1 MDEQVIYSLL
11 KENLCVQDEALRKL
25 IWTLYRNSHFSSN
38 FKQNILLIGE
48 RGTGKTTMVREVAD
62 LMDIPIGE
70 IYDMFL
76 PGGFNVSLFMN
87 GIYQIIS
94 KGDEASHGI
103 LLIHDFQNSFI
114 YGTSDVFN
122 AMIASGVLE
131 LGEDSYWDVS
141 NITFIGE
148 IDTTNAEELFP
159 KERDFLTDWQ
169 NGQFASPVLNVV
181 QSQISNDNTITIDE
195 EGNKIPNVGF
205 VRFVTN
211 QIRNRFLSSYCAEA
225 FQRKIF
231 MDDMGSKEIYE
242 ALCSPHSALN
252 LYRNDLDD
260 DYMHSDAFIQKVVYQ
275 IMESGEGLHY
285 VATAVEDVLSH
296 DVKQNKKVLKKGS
309 LLGSHKK

>member
-1 MDEQVIYSLL
+1 MEEYLLYELL
-11 KENLCVQDEALRKL
+11 KENLRIQDEPLKKL
-25 IWTLYRNSHFSSN
+25 IWVLDKNFNSDYN
-38 FKQNILLIGE
+38 MKQNILLIGE
-48 RGTGKTTMVREVAD
+48 RGSGKTTMLREVAE
-62 LMDIPIGE
+62 LMEIPMGE
-70 IYDMFL
+70 IYNMFL
-76 PGGFNVSLFMN
+76 PGGFNVNLFYN
-87 GIYQIIS
+87 GVSQMMRDS
-94 KGDEASHGI
+94 STGKGI
-103 LLIHDFQNSFI
+103 LLLHDFQNSFI

>member
-1 MDEQVIYSLL
+1 MEEYLLYELL
-11 KENLCVQDEALRKL
+11 KENLRIQDEPLKKL
-25 IWTLYRNSHFSSN
+25 IWVLDKNFNSDYN
-38 FKQNILLIGE
+38 MKQNILLIGE
-48 RGTGKTTMVREVAD
+48 RGSGKTTMLREVAE
-62 LMDIPIGE
+62 LMEIPMGE
-70 IYDMFL
+70 IYNMFL
-76 PGGFNVSLFMN
+76 PGGFNVNLFYN
-87 GIYQIIS
+87 GVSQMMRDS
-94 KGDEASHGI
+94 STGKGI
-103 LLIHDFQNSFI
+103 LLLHDFQNSFI

-131 LGEDSYWDVS
+131 LGEGSYWDVS

-148 IDTTNAEELFP
+148 IDITNAEELFP

-252 LYRNDLDD
+252 LYKNDLDD

-285 VATAVEDVLSH
+285 VTTAVEDVLSH

>member
-1 MDEQVIYSLL
+1 MEEYLLYELL
-11 KENLCVQDEALRKL
+11 KENLRIQDEPLKKL
-25 IWTLYRNSHFSSN
+25 IWVLDKNFNSDYN
-38 FKQNILLIGE
+38 MKQNILLIGE
-48 RGTGKTTMVREVAD
+48 RGSGKTTMLREVAE
-62 LMDIPIGE
+62 LMEIPMGE
-70 IYDMFL
+70 IYNMFL
-76 PGGFNVSLFMN
+76 PGGFNVNLFYN
-87 GIYQIIS
+87 GVSQMMRDS
-94 KGDEASHGI
+94 STGKGI
-103 LLIHDFQNSFI
+103 LLLHDFQNSFI

-181 QSQISNDNTITIDE
+181 QSQISNDNIIMVDE

-231 MDDMGSKEIYE
+231 MNDMGSKEIYE

-260 DYMHSDAFIQKVVYQ
+260 EYMHSDAFIQKVVYQ

-285 VATAVEDVLSH
+285 VTTAVEDVLSH

>member
-1 MDEQVIYSLL
+1 MEEYLLYELL
-11 KENLCVQDEALRKL
+11 KENLRIQDEPLKKL
-25 IWTLYRNSHFSSN
+25 IWVLDKNFNSDYN
-38 FKQNILLIGE
+38 MKQNILLIGE
-48 RGTGKTTMVREVAD
+48 RGSGKTTMLREVAE
-62 LMDIPIGE
+62 LMEIPMGE
-70 IYDMFL
+70 IYNMFL
-76 PGGFNVSLFMN
+76 PGGFNVNLFYN
-87 GIYQIIS
+87 GVSQMMRDS
-94 KGDEASHGI
+94 STGKGI
-103 LLIHDFQNSFI
+103 LLLHDFQNSFI

-148 IDTTNAEELFP
+148 IDITNAEELFP

-205 VRFVTN
+205 IRFVTN

-231 MDDMGSKEIYE
+231 MNDMGSKEIYE

-285 VATAVEDVLSH
+285 VTTAVEDVLSH

>member
-1 MDEQVIYSLL
+1 MEEYLLYELL
-11 KENLCVQDEALRKL
+11 KENLRIQDEPLKKL
-25 IWTLYRNSHFSSN
+25 IWVLDKNFNSDYN
-38 FKQNILLIGE
+38 MKQNILLIGE
-48 RGTGKTTMVREVAD
+48 RGSGKTTMLREVAE
-62 LMDIPIGE
+62 LMEIPMGE
-70 IYDMFL
+70 IYNMFL
-76 PGGFNVSLFMN
+76 PGGFNVNLFYN
-87 GIYQIIS
+87 GVSQMMRDS
-94 KGDEASHGI
+94 STGKGI
-103 LLIHDFQNSFI
+103 LLLHDFQNSFI

-148 IDTTNAEELFP
+148 IDITNAEELFP

-181 QSQISNDNTITIDE
+181 QSQISNDNIIMVDE

-231 MDDMGSKEIYE
+231 MNDMGSKEIYE

-260 DYMHSDAFIQKVVYQ
+260 EYMHSDAFIQKVVYQ

-285 VATAVEDVLSH
+285 VTTAVEDVLSH

>member
-1 MDEQVIYSLL
+1 MEEYLLYELL
-11 KENLCVQDEALRKL
+11 KENLRIQDEPLKKL
-25 IWTLYRNSHFSSN
+25 IWVLDKNFNSDYN
-38 FKQNILLIGE
+38 MKQNILLIGE
-48 RGTGKTTMVREVAD
+48 RGSGKTTMLREVAE
-62 LMDIPIGE
+62 LMEIPMGE
-70 IYDMFL
+70 IYNMFL
-76 PGGFNVSLFMN
+76 PGGFNVNLFYN
-87 GIYQIIS
+87 GVSQMMRDS
-94 KGDEASHGI
+94 STGKGI
-103 LLIHDFQNSFI
+103 LLLHDFQNSFI

-131 LGEDSYWDVS
+131 LGEGSYWDVS

-148 IDTTNAEELFP
+148 IDITNAEELFP

-252 LYRNDLDD
+252 LYKNDLDD

-285 VATAVEDVLSH
+285 VTTAVEDVLSH
-296 DVKQNKKVLKKGS
+296 DVKQNEKVLKKGS

>member
-1 MDEQVIYSLL
+1 MEEYLLYELL
-11 KENLCVQDEALRKL
+11 KENLRIQDEPLKKL
-25 IWTLYRNSHFSSN
+25 IWVLDKNFNSDYN
-38 FKQNILLIGE
+38 MKQNILLIGE
-48 RGTGKTTMVREVAD
+48 RGSGKTTMLREVAE
-62 LMDIPIGE
+62 LMEIPMGE
-70 IYDMFL
+70 IYNMFTT
-76 PGGFNVSLFMN
+76 GGFNVNLFYN
-87 GIYQIIS
+87 GVSQMMRDS
-94 KGDEASHGI
+94 STGKGI
-103 LLIHDFQNSFI
+103 LLLHDFQNSFI

-148 IDTTNAEELFP
+148 IDTTNVEELFP

>member
-1 MDEQVIYSLL
+1 MEEYLLYELL
-11 KENLCVQDEALRKL
+11 KENLRIQDEPLKKL
-25 IWTLYRNSHFSSN
+25 IWVLDKNFNSDYN
-38 FKQNILLIGE
+38 MKQNILLIGE
-48 RGTGKTTMVREVAD
+48 RGSGKTTMLREVAE
-62 LMDIPIGE
+62 LMEIPMGE
-70 IYDMFL
+70 IYNMFTT
-76 PGGFNVSLFMN
+76 GGFNVNLFYN
-87 GIYQIIS
+87 GVSQMMRDS
-94 KGDEASHGI
+94 STGKGI
-103 LLIHDFQNSFI
+103 LLLHDFQNSFI

-148 IDTTNAEELFP
+148 IDITNAEELFP

-181 QSQISNDNTITIDE
+181 QSQISNDNIIMVDE

-231 MDDMGSKEIYE
+231 MNDMGSKEIYE

-285 VATAVEDVLSH
+285 VTTAVEDVLSH

>member
-1 MDEQVIYSLL
+1 MEEYLLYELL
-11 KENLCVQDEALRKL
+11 KENLRIQDEPLKKL
-25 IWTLYRNSHFSSN
+25 IWVLDKNFNSDYN
-38 FKQNILLIGE
+38 MKQNILLIGE
-48 RGTGKTTMVREVAD
+48 RGSGKTTMLREVAE
-62 LMDIPIGE
+62 LMEIPMGE
-70 IYDMFL
+70 IYNMFL
-76 PGGFNVSLFMN
+76 PGGFNVNLFYN
-87 GIYQIIS
+87 GVSQMMRDS
-94 KGDEASHGI
+94 STGKGI
-103 LLIHDFQNSFI
+103 LLLHDFQNSFI

-148 IDTTNAEELFP
+148 IDITNAEELFP

-181 QSQISNDNTITIDE
+181 QSQISDDNIIMVDE

-231 MDDMGSKEIYE
+231 MNDMGSKEIYE

>member
-1 MDEQVIYSLL
+1 MEEYLLYELL
-11 KENLCVQDEALRKL
+11 KENLRIQDEPLKKL
-25 IWTLYRNSHFSSN
+25 IWVLDKNFNSDYN
-38 FKQNILLIGE
+38 MKQNILLIGE
-48 RGTGKTTMVREVAD
+48 RGSGKTTMLREVAE
-62 LMDIPIGE
+62 LMEIPMGE
-70 IYDMFL
+70 IYNMFTT
-76 PGGFNVSLFMN
+76 GGFNVNLFYN
-87 GIYQIIS
+87 GVSQMMRDS
-94 KGDEASHGI
+94 STGKGI
-103 LLIHDFQNSFI
+103 LLLHDFQNSFI

-148 IDTTNAEELFP
+148 IDITNAEELFP

-181 QSQISNDNTITIDE
+181 QSQISNDNIIMVDE

-231 MDDMGSKEIYE
+231 MNDMGSKEIYE

>member
-1 MDEQVIYSLL
+1 MEEYLLYELL
-11 KENLCVQDEALRKL
+11 KENLRIQDEPLKKL
-25 IWTLYRNSHFSSN
+25 IWVLDKNFNSDYN
-38 FKQNILLIGE
+38 MKQNILLIGE
-48 RGTGKTTMVREVAD
+48 RGSGKTTMLREVAE
-62 LMDIPIGE
+62 LMEIPMGE
-70 IYDMFL
+70 IYNMFTT
-76 PGGFNVSLFMN
+76 GGFNVNLFYN
-87 GIYQIIS
+87 GVSQMMRDS
-94 KGDEASHGI
+94 STGKGI
-103 LLIHDFQNSFI
+103 LLLHDFQNSFI

-148 IDTTNAEELFP
+148 IDTTNVEELFP

-231 MDDMGSKEIYE
+231 MNDMGSKEIYE

-285 VATAVEDVLSH
+285 VTTAVEDVLSH

>member
-1 MDEQVIYSLL
+1 MEEYLLYELL
-11 KENLCVQDEALRKL
+11 KENLRIQDEPLKKL
-25 IWTLYRNSHFSSN
+25 IWVLDKNFNSDYN
-38 FKQNILLIGE
+38 MKQNILLIGE
-48 RGTGKTTMVREVAD
+48 RGSGKTTMLREVAE
-62 LMDIPIGE
+62 LMEIPMGE
-70 IYDMFL
+70 IYNMFTT
-76 PGGFNVSLFMN
+76 GGFNVNLFYN
-87 GIYQIIS
+87 GVSQMMRDS
-94 KGDEASHGI
+94 STGKGI
-103 LLIHDFQNSFI
+103 LLLHDFQNSFI

-148 IDTTNAEELFP
+148 IDTTNVEELFP

-231 MDDMGSKEIYE
+231 MNDMGSKEIYE

>member
-1 MDEQVIYSLL
+1 MS
-11 KENLCVQDEALRKL
+11 
-25 IWTLYRNSHFSSN
+25 
-38 FKQNILLIGE
+38 ILLLICYDLRFPVWSRNRNNEYDMVVYVANWPAARRRVWDVMLQTRAMENSSYLCGVNRIGMDGNNLFYNGVSQMM
-48 RGTGKTTMVREVAD
+48 RDSSTGK
-62 LMDIPIGE
+62 
-70 IYDMFL
+70 
-76 PGGFNVSLFMN
+76 
-87 GIYQIIS
+87 
-94 KGDEASHGI
+94 GI
-103 LLIHDFQNSFI
+103 LLLHDFQNSFI
-114 YGTSDVFN
+114 YGSSDVFN

-131 LGEDSYWDVS
+131 LGEGSYWNVS

-148 IDTTNAEELFP
+148 IDTTNVEELFP

-195 EGNKIPNVGF
+195 KGNKIPNVGF

-231 MDDMGSKEIYE
+231 MNDMGSKEIYE

-252 LYRNDLDD
+252 LYKNDLDD

-285 VATAVEDVLSH
+285 VTTAVEDVLSH

>member
-1 MDEQVIYSLL
+1 MEEYLLYELL
-11 KENLCVQDEALRKL
+11 KENLRIQDEPLKKL
-25 IWTLYRNSHFSSN
+25 IWVLNKNFNSDYN
-38 FKQNILLIGE
+38 MKQNILLIGE
-48 RGTGKTTMVREVAD
+48 RGSGKTTMLREVAE
-62 LMDIPIGE
+62 LMEIPMGE
-70 IYDMFL
+70 IYNMFTT
-76 PGGFNVSLFMN
+76 GGFNVNLFYN
-87 GIYQIIS
+87 GVSQMMRDS
-94 KGDEASHGI
+94 STGKGI
-103 LLIHDFQNSFI
+103 LLLHDFQNSFI

-148 IDTTNAEELFP
+148 IDITNAEELFP

-231 MDDMGSKEIYE
+231 MNDMGSKEIYE

-285 VATAVEDVLSH
+285 VTTAVEDVLSH

>member
-1 MDEQVIYSLL
+1 MEEYLLYELL
-11 KENLCVQDEALRKL
+11 KENLRIQDEPLKKL
-25 IWTLYRNSHFSSN
+25 IWVLDKNFNSDYN
-38 FKQNILLIGE
+38 MKQNILLIGE
-48 RGTGKTTMVREVAD
+48 RGSGKTTMLREVAE
-62 LMDIPIGE
+62 LMEIPMGE
-70 IYDMFL
+70 IYNMFL
-76 PGGFNVSLFMN
+76 PGGFNVNLFYN
-87 GIYQIIS
+87 GVSQMMRDS
-94 KGDEASHGI
+94 STGKGI
-103 LLIHDFQNSFI
+103 LLLHDFQNSFI

-131 LGEDSYWDVS
+131 LGEGSYWDVS

-148 IDTTNAEELFP
+148 IDITNAEELFP

-181 QSQISNDNTITIDE
+181 QSQISNDNIIMVDE

-231 MDDMGSKEIYE
+231 MNDMGSKEIYE

>member
-1 MDEQVIYSLL
+1 MEEYLLYELL
-11 KENLCVQDEALRKL
+11 KENLRIQDEPLKKL
-25 IWTLYRNSHFSSN
+25 IWVLDKNFNSDYN
-38 FKQNILLIGE
+38 MKQNILLIGE
-48 RGTGKTTMVREVAD
+48 RGSGKTTMLREVAE
-62 LMDIPIGE
+62 LMEIPMGE
-70 IYDMFL
+70 IYNMFL
-76 PGGFNVSLFMN
+76 PGGFNVNLFYN
-87 GIYQIIS
+87 GVSQMMRDS
-94 KGDEASHGI
+94 STGKGI
-103 LLIHDFQNSFI
+103 LLLHDFQNSFI
-114 YGTSDVFN
+114 YGSSDVFN
-122 AMIASGVLE
+122 AMIASGALE

-148 IDTTNAEELFP
+148 IDITNAEELFP
-159 KERDFLTDWQ
+159 RERDALTDWQ
-169 NGQFASPVLNVV
+169 NGQFVSPVLNVV

-252 LYRNDLDD
+252 LYKNDLDD
-260 DYMHSDAFIQKVVYQ
+260 DYMHSEDFIQKVVYQ

-285 VATAVEDVLSH
+285 VTTAVEDVLSH

>member
-1 MDEQVIYSLL
+1 MEEYLLYELL
-11 KENLCVQDEALRKL
+11 KENLRIQDEPLKKL
-25 IWTLYRNSHFSSN
+25 IWVLDKNFNSDYN
-38 FKQNILLIGE
+38 MKQNILLIGE
-48 RGTGKTTMVREVAD
+48 RGSGKTTMLREVAE
-62 LMDIPIGE
+62 LMEIPMGE
-70 IYDMFL
+70 IYNMFL
-76 PGGFNVSLFMN
+76 PGGFNVNLFYN
-87 GIYQIIS
+87 GVSQMMRDS
-94 KGDEASHGI
+94 STGKGI
-103 LLIHDFQNSFI
+103 LLLHDFQNSFI

-148 IDTTNAEELFP
+148 IDITNAEELFP

-181 QSQISNDNTITIDE
+181 QSQISNDNIIMVDE

-231 MDDMGSKEIYE
+231 MNDMGSKEIYE

-285 VATAVEDVLSH
+285 VTTAVEDVLSH

>member
-1 MDEQVIYSLL
+1 MEEYLLYELL
-11 KENLCVQDEALRKL
+11 KENLRIQDEPLKKL
-25 IWTLYRNSHFSSN
+25 IWVLDKNFNSDYN
-38 FKQNILLIGE
+38 MKQNILLIGE
-48 RGTGKTTMVREVAD
+48 RGSGKTTMLREVAE
-62 LMDIPIGE
+62 LMEIPMGE
-70 IYDMFL
+70 IYNMFL
-76 PGGFNVSLFMN
+76 PGGFNVNLFYN
-87 GIYQIIS
+87 GVSQMMRDS
-94 KGDEASHGI
+94 STGKGI
-103 LLIHDFQNSFI
+103 LLLHDFQNSFI

-148 IDTTNAEELFP
+148 IDITNAEELFP
-159 KERDFLTDWQ
+159 KERDALTDWQ

-252 LYRNDLDD
+252 LYKNDLDD
-260 DYMHSDAFIQKVVYQ
+260 DYMHSDDFMQKVVY
-275 IMESGEGLHY
+275 
-285 VATAVEDVLSH
+285 
-296 DVKQNKKVLKKGS
+296 
-309 LLGSHKK
+309 

>member
-1 MDEQVIYSLL
+1 MEEYLLYELL
-11 KENLCVQDEALRKL
+11 KENLRIQDEPLKKL
-25 IWTLYRNSHFSSN
+25 IWVLDKNFNSDYN
-38 FKQNILLIGE
+38 MKQNILLIGE
-48 RGTGKTTMVREVAD
+48 RGSGKTTMLREVAE
-62 LMDIPIGE
+62 LMEIPMGE
-70 IYDMFL
+70 IYNMFTT
-76 PGGFNVSLFMN
+76 GGFNVNLFYN
-87 GIYQIIS
+87 GVSQMMRDS
-94 KGDEASHGI
+94 STGKGI
-103 LLIHDFQNSFI
+103 LLLHDFQNSFI

-148 IDTTNAEELFP
+148 IDITNAEELFP

-231 MDDMGSKEIYE
+231 MNDMGSKEIYE

-260 DYMHSDAFIQKVVYQ
+260 EYMHSDAFIQKVVYQ

-285 VATAVEDVLSH
+285 VTTAVEDVLSH

>member
-1 MDEQVIYSLL
+1 MEEYLLYELL
-11 KENLCVQDEALRKL
+11 KENLRIQDEPLKKL
-25 IWTLYRNSHFSSN
+25 IWVLDKNFNSDYN
-38 FKQNILLIGE
+38 MKQNILLIGE
-48 RGTGKTTMVREVAD
+48 RGSGKTTMLREVAE
-62 LMDIPIGE
+62 LMEIPMGE
-70 IYDMFL
+70 IYNMFTT
-76 PGGFNVSLFMN
+76 GGFNVNLFYN
-87 GIYQIIS
+87 GVSQMMRDS
-94 KGDEASHGI
+94 STGKGI
-103 LLIHDFQNSFI
+103 LLLHDFQNSFI

-148 IDTTNAEELFP
+148 IDTTNVEELFP

-231 MDDMGSKEIYE
+231 MNDMGSKEIYE

-260 DYMHSDAFIQKVVYQ
+260 EYMHSDAFIQKVVYQ

-285 VATAVEDVLSH
+285 VTTAVEDVLSH

>member
-1 MDEQVIYSLL
+1 MEEYLLYELL
-11 KENLCVQDEALRKL
+11 KENLKIQDEPLKKL
-25 IWTLYRNSHFSSN
+25 IWVLDKNFNSDYN
-38 FKQNILLIGE
+38 MKQNILLIGE
-48 RGTGKTTMVREVAD
+48 RGSGKTTMLREVAE
-62 LMDIPIGE
+62 LMEIPMGE
-70 IYDMFL
+70 IYNMFTT
-76 PGGFNVSLFMN
+76 GGFNVNLFYN
-87 GIYQIIS
+87 GVSQMMRDS
-94 KGDEASHGI
+94 STGKGI
-103 LLIHDFQNSFI
+103 LLLHDFQNSFI

-148 IDTTNAEELFP
+148 IDTTNVEELFP

-252 LYRNDLDD
+252 LYKNDLDD
-260 DYMHSDAFIQKVVYQ
+260 DYMHSEDFIQKVVYQ

-285 VATAVEDVLSH
+285 VTTAVEDVLSH

>member
-1 MDEQVIYSLL
+1 MEEYLLYELL
-11 KENLCVQDEALRKL
+11 KENLRIQDEPLKKL
-25 IWTLYRNSHFSSN
+25 IWVLDKNFNSDYN
-38 FKQNILLIGE
+38 MKQNILLIGE
-48 RGTGKTTMVREVAD
+48 RGSGKTTMLREVAE
-62 LMDIPIGE
+62 LMEIPMGE
-70 IYDMFL
+70 IYNMFTT
-76 PGGFNVSLFMN
+76 GGFNVNLFYN
-87 GIYQIIS
+87 GVSQMMRDS
-94 KGDEASHGI
+94 STGKGI
-103 LLIHDFQNSFI
+103 LLLHDFQNSFI

-148 IDTTNAEELFP
+148 IDITNAEELFP

-231 MDDMGSKEIYE
+231 MNDMGSKEIYE

-285 VATAVEDVLSH
+285 VTTAVEDVLSH

>member
-1 MDEQVIYSLL
+1 MEEYLLYELL
-11 KENLCVQDEALRKL
+11 KENLRIQDEPLKKL
-25 IWTLYRNSHFSSN
+25 IWVLDKNFNSDYN
-38 FKQNILLIGE
+38 MKQNILLIGE
-48 RGTGKTTMVREVAD
+48 RGSGKTTMLREVAE
-62 LMDIPIGE
+62 LMEIPMGE
-70 IYDMFL
+70 IYNMFTT
-76 PGGFNVSLFMN
+76 GGFNVNLFYN
-87 GIYQIIS
+87 GVSQMMRDS
-94 KGDEASHGI
+94 STGKGI
-103 LLIHDFQNSFI
+103 LLLHDFQNSFI

-148 IDTTNAEELFP
+148 IDITNAEELFP

>member
-1 MDEQVIYSLL
+1 MEEYLLYELL
-11 KENLCVQDEALRKL
+11 KENLRIQDEPLKKL
-25 IWTLYRNSHFSSN
+25 IWVLDKNFNSDYN
-38 FKQNILLIGE
+38 MKQNILLIGE
-48 RGTGKTTMVREVAD
+48 RGSGKTTMLREVAE
-62 LMDIPIGE
+62 LMEIPMGE
-70 IYDMFL
+70 IYNMFTT
-76 PGGFNVSLFMN
+76 GGFNVNLFYN
-87 GIYQIIS
+87 GVSQMMRDS
-94 KGDEASHGI
+94 STGKGI
-103 LLIHDFQNSFI
+103 LLLHDFQNSFI

-148 IDTTNAEELFP
+148 IDTTNVEELFP

-181 QSQISNDNTITIDE
+181 QSQISNDNIIMVDE

-231 MDDMGSKEIYE
+231 MNDMGSKEIYE

-260 DYMHSDAFIQKVVYQ
+260 EYMHSDAFIQKVVYQ

-285 VATAVEDVLSH
+285 VTTAVEDVLSH

>member
-1 MDEQVIYSLL
+1 MEEYLLYELL
-11 KENLCVQDEALRKL
+11 KENLRIQDEPLKKL
-25 IWTLYRNSHFSSN
+25 IWVLDKNFNSDYN
-38 FKQNILLIGE
+38 MKQNILLIGE
-48 RGTGKTTMVREVAD
+48 RGSGKTTMLREVAE
-62 LMDIPIGE
+62 LMEIPMGE
-70 IYDMFL
+70 IYNMFTT
-76 PGGFNVSLFMN
+76 GGFNVNLFYN
-87 GIYQIIS
+87 GVSQMMRDS
-94 KGDEASHGI
+94 STGKGI
-103 LLIHDFQNSFI
+103 LLLHDFQNSFI

-148 IDTTNAEELFP
+148 IDITNAEELFP

-181 QSQISNDNTITIDE
+181 QSQISDDNTIIIDE

>member
-1 MDEQVIYSLL
+1 MEEYLLYELL
-11 KENLCVQDEALRKL
+11 KENLRIQDEPLKKL
-25 IWTLYRNSHFSSN
+25 IWVLDKNFNSDYN
-38 FKQNILLIGE
+38 MKQNILLIGE
-48 RGTGKTTMVREVAD
+48 RGSGKTTMLREVAE
-62 LMDIPIGE
+62 LMEIPMGE
-70 IYDMFL
+70 IYNMFL
-76 PGGFNVSLFMN
+76 PGGFNVNLFYN
-87 GIYQIIS
+87 GVSQMMRDS
-94 KGDEASHGI
+94 STGKGI
-103 LLIHDFQNSFI
+103 LLLHDFQNSFI

-148 IDTTNAEELFP
+148 IDITNAEELFP

-231 MDDMGSKEIYE
+231 MNDMGSKEIYE

>member
-1 MDEQVIYSLL
+1 MEEYLLYELL
-11 KENLCVQDEALRKL
+11 KENLRIQDEPLKKL
-25 IWTLYRNSHFSSN
+25 IWVLDKNFNSDYN
-38 FKQNILLIGE
+38 MKQNILLIGE
-48 RGTGKTTMVREVAD
+48 RGSGKTTMLREVAE
-62 LMDIPIGE
+62 LMEIPMGE
-70 IYDMFL
+70 IYNMFTT
-76 PGGFNVSLFMN
+76 GGFNVNLFYN
-87 GIYQIIS
+87 GVSQMMRDS
-94 KGDEASHGI
+94 STGKGI
-103 LLIHDFQNSFI
+103 LLLHDFQNSFI
-114 YGTSDVFN
+114 YGSSDVFN

-131 LGEDSYWDVS
+131 LGKDSYWDVS

-252 LYRNDLDD
+252 LYKNDLDD
-260 DYMHSDAFIQKVVYQ
+260 DYMHSEDFIQKVVYQ

-285 VATAVEDVLSH
+285 VTTAVEDVLSH

>member
-1 MDEQVIYSLL
+1 MEEYLLYELL
-11 KENLCVQDEALRKL
+11 KENLRIQDEPLKKL
-25 IWTLYRNSHFSSN
+25 IWVLDKNFNSDYN
-38 FKQNILLIGE
+38 MKQNILLIGE
-48 RGTGKTTMVREVAD
+48 RGSGKTTMLREVAE
-62 LMDIPIGE
+62 LMEIPMGE
-70 IYDMFL
+70 IYNMFTT
-76 PGGFNVSLFMN
+76 GGFNVNLFYN
-87 GIYQIIS
+87 GVSQMMRDS
-94 KGDEASHGI
+94 STGKGI
-103 LLIHDFQNSFI
+103 LLLHDFQNSFI

-148 IDTTNAEELFP
+148 IDITNAEELFP

-181 QSQISNDNTITIDE
+181 QSQISNDNIIMVDE

-231 MDDMGSKEIYE
+231 MNDMGSKEIYE

-252 LYRNDLDD
+252 LYKNDLDD

>member
-1 MDEQVIYSLL
+1 MEEYLLYELL
-11 KENLCVQDEALRKL
+11 KENLRIQDEPLKKL
-25 IWTLYRNSHFSSN
+25 IWVLDKNFNSDYN
-38 FKQNILLIGE
+38 MKQNILLIGE
-48 RGTGKTTMVREVAD
+48 RGSGKTTMLREVAE
-62 LMDIPIGE
+62 LMEIPMGE
-70 IYDMFL
+70 IYNMFTT
-76 PGGFNVSLFMN
+76 GGFNVNLFYN
-87 GIYQIIS
+87 GVSQMMRDS
-94 KGDEASHGI
+94 STGKGI
-103 LLIHDFQNSFI
+103 LLLHDFQNSFI

-148 IDTTNAEELFP
+148 IDITNAEELFP

-181 QSQISNDNTITIDE
+181 QSQISNDNIITIDE

-260 DYMHSDAFIQKVVYQ
+260 EYMHSDAFIQKVVYQ

-285 VATAVEDVLSH
+285 VTTAVEDVLSH

>member
-1 MDEQVIYSLL
+1 MEEYLLYELL
-11 KENLCVQDEALRKL
+11 KENLRIQDEPLKKL
-25 IWTLYRNSHFSSN
+25 IWVLDKNFNSDYN
-38 FKQNILLIGE
+38 MKQNILLIGE
-48 RGTGKTTMVREVAD
+48 RGSGKTTMLREVAE
-62 LMDIPIGE
+62 LMEIPMGE
-70 IYDMFL
+70 IYNMFTT
-76 PGGFNVSLFMN
+76 GGFNVNLFYN
-87 GIYQIIS
+87 GVSQMMRDS
-94 KGDEASHGI
+94 STGKGI
-103 LLIHDFQNSFI
+103 LLLHDFQNSFI

-148 IDTTNAEELFP
+148 IDITNAEELFP

-181 QSQISNDNTITIDE
+181 QSQISNDNIIMVDE

-231 MDDMGSKEIYE
+231 MNDMGSKEIYE

-296 DVKQNKKVLKKGS
+296 DVKQNKKVLKKES

>member
-1 MDEQVIYSLL
+1 MEEYLLYELL
-11 KENLCVQDEALRKL
+11 KENLRIQDEPLKKL
-25 IWTLYRNSHFSSN
+25 IWVLDKNFNSDYN
-38 FKQNILLIGE
+38 MKQNILLIGE
-48 RGTGKTTMVREVAD
+48 RGSGKTTMLREVAE
-62 LMDIPIGE
+62 LMEIPMGE
-70 IYDMFL
+70 IYNMFTT
-76 PGGFNVSLFMN
+76 GGFNVNLFYN
-87 GIYQIIS
+87 GVSQMMRDS
-94 KGDEASHGI
+94 STGKGI
-103 LLIHDFQNSFI
+103 LLLHDFQNSFI
-114 YGTSDVFN
+114 YGSSDVFN
-122 AMIASGVLE
+122 AMIASGALE

-148 IDTTNAEELFP
+148 IDTTNVEELFP

-181 QSQISNDNTITIDE
+181 QSQISNDNTIIIDE

-211 QIRNRFLSSYCAEA
+211 QIRNRFLSFYCAEA

-252 LYRNDLDD
+252 LYKNDLDD
-260 DYMHSDAFIQKVVYQ
+260 DYMHSEDFIQKVVYQ

-285 VATAVEDVLSH
+285 VTTAVEDVLSH